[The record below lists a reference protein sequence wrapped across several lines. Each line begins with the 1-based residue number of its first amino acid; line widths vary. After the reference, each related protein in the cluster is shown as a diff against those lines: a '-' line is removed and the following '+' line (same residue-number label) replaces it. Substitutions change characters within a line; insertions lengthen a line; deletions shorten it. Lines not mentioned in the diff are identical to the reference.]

1 MIRKLAAFL
10 LLALLC
16 PGPARAELPA
26 VGDVLPGFAMQ
37 PPPLAEDVA
46 ALGIADSA
54 PFTLA
59 DVGTPYV
66 LLEIIGVYCAVCH
79 EQAPDLVRLWKR
91 LKKTRLDKRIT
102 VLGIAAG
109 ATPMEVEFVRSGE
122 YPFPVVP
129 DTRFEIYASL
139 NEPKTPFTLIVDRQ
153 GRVLY
158 AHQGIVPDFKAFFS
172 TIQELVQ

>member
-1 MIRKLAAFL
+1 MIQRLAALL

-16 PGPARAELPA
+16 PGPALAELPQ
-26 VGDVLPGFAMQ
+26 VGDVLPGFTMQ
-37 PPPLAEDVA
+37 PPPLARDA
-46 ALGIADSA
+46 ATLGIAVNA

-59 DVGTPYV
+59 DLPTPYA

-79 EQAPDLVRLWKR
+79 DQAPDLVRLWKR

-109 ATPMEVEFVRSGE
+109 ATPMEVEFVRSEE

-129 DTRFEIYASL
+129 DTRFEIYAAL

-153 GRVLY
+153 GKVLY
-158 AHQGIVPDFKAFFS
+158 AHRGIIPDFKAFFT
-172 TIQELVQ
+172 TIRELVR